1 MNEAKE
7 IAEFDKITAGIAEIQ
22 EQGNFIP
29 DTSTKDGYE
38 ASKRFVLDVTTPT
51 RTKLADAHKTAKAYY
66 LEGGRAIDKKKN
78 EILDLLVDIQKPHL
92 DAYKAKDQQEKER
105 KAKFEQDIQDKI
117 DVIINY
123 RFLPNG
129 STSKSITDIIDRC
142 GETDTQ
148 DGFYHRATDAFNAR
162 QESLDILNDSLM
174 QCVAYE
180 AEQAKQAELAELNR
194 IQQAAIDAQQEQM
207 RLQQE
212 EMDRKQA
219 EIEAAQNEI
228 AEKSRIEAEAK
239 QKLIDDKNRA
249 KEEAKA
255 KAEREDYARQQS
267 EIAAENARQAEIKRQ
282 QDEAE
287 AKRIAQEKIE
297 ANKQHTSKVRGEIKN
312 HLIDT
317 CGLDNATATKVVK
330 ALLTT
335 DRVTINY

>member
-1 MNEAKE
+1 MNEVKE
-7 IAEFDKITAGIAEIQ
+7 LIEFDKIAAGIAEIQ

-29 DTSTKDGYE
+29 DVSTKEGYT

-51 RTKLADAHKTAKAYY
+51 RTRLADAHKKAKAYY
-66 LEGGRAIDKKKN
+66 LEGGRAVDKKKN

-92 DAYKAKDQQEKER
+92 DAYKAKDQEEKDR

-117 DVIINY
+117 DVLYNY
-123 RFLPNG
+123 RLLPHG
-129 STSKSITDIIDRC
+129 STSKSIADVIQMC

-148 DGFYHRATDAFNAR
+148 DGFYHRATDAFNIR
-162 QESLDILNDSLM
+162 QESLDILNESLM

-180 AEQAKQAELAELNR
+180 AEQARQAELAEQNR

-212 EMDRKQA
+212 EIDRKQA

-228 AEKSRIEAEAK
+228 EEKARLEAEAK

-249 KEEAKA
+249 EAEDKA
-255 KAEREDYARQQS
+255 KIEREEYARQQA

-335 DRVTINY
+335 NRVTINY